1 MSSTGRLMNILA
13 WLILGAIAGD
23 IVAFVAGPSRGQHR
37 VRHVALGTG
46 AALVCGYL
54 AGLVVGMKDP
64 VLGALEPP
72 ALVVAVLAA
81 ALAVTAQTAWR
92 RRHARRLA
100 GNEPPS
106 G

>member
-1 MSSTGRLMNILA
+1 MNILA

-23 IVAFVAGPSRGQHR
+23 IVDFIAGPPRGQHHNR
-37 VRHVALGTG
+37 QVALGTG

-64 VLGALEPP
+64 VLGALEPA

-81 ALAVTAQTAWR
+81 VLAVTAQTAWR
-92 RRHARRLA
+92 GRRVRRLA
-100 GNEPPS
+100 GNKPRS

>member
-1 MSSTGRLMNILA
+1 MNILA

-23 IVAFVAGPSRGQHR
+23 IVAVVAGPPHR
-37 VRHVALGTG
+37 QPQTRHVALATG

-64 VLGALEPP
+64 VLGALEPA

-81 ALAVTAQTAWR
+81 VSAVAAQTAWR
-92 RRHARRLA
+92 GRRIRRRA
-100 GNEPPS
+100 SSKPPS